1 MSLVVN
7 TNIGS
12 MNAQRSLSTSGRE
25 LQTAMERLSTGKKIN
40 SAADDAA
47 GFSIAESMTAQIRG
61 LSMASKNASDGI
73 SLLKVVENATN
84 DVTDMLQ
91 RVRELAVQAKSG
103 TNSATDIKNLQGEAD
118 ALMNEIT
125 RVSTDT
131 TYNGKARL
139 GADAGTVNIQV
150 GYEDGDQIA
159 LKSYSV
165 SSASLLLETA
175 TELAANKVTAGAA
188 AAAKSLAA
196 GGNAAAQTAASDA
209 AIAAMTSSKLDISSS
224 TALTKISSA
233 IDTLSGY
240 KAEWG
245 AGQNRLEY
253 TVSNLM
259 NVVEFTSAARSR
271 IEDADFAVEAARL
284 AKNQVLQQTGA
295 AMLAQANASPQ
306 LALSLLA

>member
-1 MSLVVN
+1 MSLVIN
-7 TNIGS
+7 TNVAS
-12 MNAQRSLSTSGRE
+12 LNAQRSLAKSGAE
-25 LQTAMERLSTGKKIN
+25 LSTAMERLSSGKKIN

-165 SSASLLLETA
+165 ST
-175 TELAANKVTAGAA
+175 
-188 AAAKSLAA
+188 
-196 GGNAAAQTAASDA
+196 
-209 AIAAMTSSKLDISSS
+209 
-224 TALTKISSA
+224 
-233 IDTLSGY
+233 
-240 KAEWG
+240 
-245 AGQNRLEY
+245 
-253 TVSNLM
+253 
-259 NVVEFTSAARSR
+259 
-271 IEDADFAVEAARL
+271 
-284 AKNQVLQQTGA
+284 
-295 AMLAQANASPQ
+295 QA
-306 LALSLLA
+306 

>member
-7 TNIGS
+7 TNIAS

-165 SSASLLLETA
+165 SSASLLIETA
-175 TELAANKVTAGAA
+175 TELAANKVSAGAA
-188 AAAKSLAA
+188 AEAASLAA
-196 GGNAAAQTAASDA
+196 GGDASAQTTAKNA
-209 AIAAMTSSKLDISSS
+209 AIAAMTSSKLDISSA